1 MTVSPFQEVQQQF
14 YGTTRAHKFVMV
26 IGRQKNKDLPKDMWT
41 VYISEAYLNVKP
53 SFSTGFNKH
62 DAKVLRLAFPFLYQD
77 LPVP

>member
-14 YGTTRAHKFVMV
+14 YGTMRAHKFVMV
-26 IGRQKNKDLPKDMWT
+26 IDRQKNKDLPKDMWT